1 METSVEPLEGNKV
14 KLSVRVDEQEFDEAV
29 GAAFRKISREVRIPG
44 FRPGKAPR
52 RILEAHLGT
61 DTARR
66 EALRDALPEYYA
78 RALRE
83 RDVDAIAPPEI
94 DITEGEETGPVSF
107 DAVVEVRPR
116 VDVPGYQGLQVTIPS
131 PATSDEEIDRQVD
144 RLRSQFGELQM
155 VSRPARDGDHVTID
169 INGYRHSEAVEGMSA
184 TDLLY
189 EVGSATIVPELDEQ
203 LRGSR
208 AGDILKFNA
217 PVPGQDDD
225 VTFQVLVKEVKEK
238 LLPDVT
244 DEWASEASEFDTVA
258 ELRDDIR
265 TRISQVKRVQA
276 QLALRDN
283 VVEALVALVADDA
296 PDPLVGAEMERRL
309 HELAHRLEAQGATI
323 AQYLEAT
330 DRSQEALLDDL
341 KATAVESVKADLA
354 LRAVAD
360 AEDIEVADEDVD
372 AEVARMA
379 ERLGR
384 KLAEVRR
391 QLERAEQ
398 MPAVRSDLRKAKAL
412 EWLVERVDIVDEEGR
427 SIERSELELA
437 PQVEAQQGESE
448 DEKTGE

>member
-1 METSVEPLEGNKV
+1 M
-14 KLSVRVDEQEFDEAV
+14 
-29 GAAFRKISREVRIPG
+29 
-44 FRPGKAPR
+44 
-52 RILEAHLGT
+52 
-61 DTARR
+61 
-66 EALRDALPEYYA
+66 
-78 RALRE
+78 
-83 RDVDAIAPPEI
+83 
-94 DITEGEETGPVSF
+94 
-107 DAVVEVRPR
+107 
-116 VDVPGYQGLQVTIPS
+116 
-131 PATSDEEIDRQVD
+131 SDEEVDRQVD
-144 RLRSQFGELQM
+144 RLRSQFGELQV
-155 VSRPARDGDHVTID
+155 VSRPARDGDHLTID
-169 INGYRHSEAVEGMSA
+169 VNGYRHSEAVEGMSA

-265 TRISQVKRVQA
+265 TRISQVKRMQA

-384 KLAEVRR
+384 KLPEVRR